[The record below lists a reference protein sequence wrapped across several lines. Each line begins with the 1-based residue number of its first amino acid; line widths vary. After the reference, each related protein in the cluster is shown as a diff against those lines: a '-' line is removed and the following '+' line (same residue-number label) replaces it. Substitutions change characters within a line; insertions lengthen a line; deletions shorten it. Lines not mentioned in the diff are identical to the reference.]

1 MHCTKC
7 IDFTAN
13 FMAYNTEAARWR
25 ALTIR
30 DAHANG
36 HFVYSV
42 RSTNIYCRP
51 TCPARLARRANVGFY
66 ETAIQAEADGF
77 RACKRCKPNAVLEDP
92 QARAVEKACVLIDEA
107 LKKDDSDALRLQDLA
122 RSVGLTPRY
131 FHKIFKEK
139 TDMTPKE
146 WAKLRMAPESIST
159 ETPPLTAS
167 PTNSTGN
174 DALISETFDF
184 NNFSEFVD
192 FDIDGSATL
201 GYNLATGATEP
212 VSMGHGNAIDMNVLH
227 ELWNSG
233 FEPDGVDAACL
244 IRGGNIVNINDFSAA
259 PAICPG
265 ADTNM
270 PFTSTFELDIDA
282 LLRCD
287 EVLF

>member
-1 MHCTKC
+1 
-7 IDFTAN
+7 
-13 FMAYNTEAARWR
+13 MAYNTEAARWR

-30 DAHANG
+30 DAHAND

-66 ETAIQAEADGF
+66 ETPLQAEADGF

-107 LKKDDSDALRLQDLA
+107 LKRDDSDALRLQDLA
-122 RSVGLTPRY
+122 KNVGLTPRY

-139 TDMTPKE
+139 TSMTPRE
-146 WAKLRMAPESIST
+146 WAKLRTAPESIST
-159 ETPPLTAS
+159 KAPPLTAS
-167 PTNSTGN
+167 PTNSAGN
-174 DALISETFDF
+174 DLSIDDTFDL

-201 GYNLATGATEP
+201 GYNLAMGATEP
-212 VSMGHGNAIDMNVLH
+212 VSMGYGNAIDMNILH

-244 IRGGNIVNINDFSAA
+244 LGGENFMNVDDVSAT
-259 PAICPG
+259 PGLWPG
-265 ADTNM
+265 ANKHM
-270 PFTSTFELDIDA
+270 PFASALELDIDA

-287 EVLF
+287 TVLF